1 MYDYIIYIKSLIQ
14 LSLSIQLLRIGALLF
29 LQGLHLLA
37 RLRGRHLL
45 VQDLLQPRLS
55 AARWG
60 KDGKMGKTHGK
71 MLGNAGNI
79 CNFLDGMM
87 WNICGKYMHKYTGY
101 ILNAHESIEILWD
114 SMSNRA
120 SLLILFIFL
129 ILWLPSCIKFEMM
142 TWPVASPVLAKS
154 HGCQSCLKVIIFL
167 TPK

>member
-37 RLRGRHLL
+37 RLRGRRHLL
-45 VQDLLQPRLS
+45 IQDLLQPRLS

-87 WNICGKYMHKYTGY
+87 WNDVENTCIS
-101 ILNAHESIEILWD
+101 ILDIYSMRIESIEIL
-114 SMSNRA
+114 
-120 SLLILFIFL
+120 
-129 ILWLPSCIKFEMM
+129 
-142 TWPVASPVLAKS
+142 
-154 HGCQSCLKVIIFL
+154 
-167 TPK
+167 